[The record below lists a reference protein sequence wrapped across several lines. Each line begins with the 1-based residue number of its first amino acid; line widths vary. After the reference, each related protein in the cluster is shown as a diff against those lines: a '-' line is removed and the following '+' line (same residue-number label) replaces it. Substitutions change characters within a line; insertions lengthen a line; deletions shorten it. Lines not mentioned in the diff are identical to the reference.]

1 LELISRIPASS
12 ENRVVDAATRARKL
26 TTRAALKAATISGSL
41 ALPPGPLGLV
51 TVLPDLYAVWRVQ
64 AQLVSDIAAV
74 HGQTAF
80 LSRELMA
87 WCLFR
92 HAATQAVRDVVT
104 RVGERVV
111 VNSISLLG
119 METVLTKIGMAA
131 TQRVLEKG
139 AARFIPLGGA
149 VGVAVYAYRS
159 SATPSRRDNRSAV
172 RGRRSFFTATRNL
185 SWTASR
191 ALGAVRPRVGTGSR
205 LLTDR
210 LRARRGGPARAD
222 SAPPAVAYRGAGQE

>member
-64 AQLVSDIAAV
+64 AQLVLDIAAV

-80 LSRELMA
+80 LSRETMA

-92 HAATQAVRDVVT
+92 RAAAQAVRDVVT

-111 VNSISLLG
+111 VNSISLRG
-119 METVLTKIGMAA
+119 METVLTKIGMTA

-139 AARFIPLGGA
+139 AARFIPLI
-149 VGVAVYAYRS
+149 
-159 SATPSRRDNRSAV
+159 
-172 RGRRSFFTATRNL
+172 
-185 SWTASR
+185 
-191 ALGAVRPRVGTGSR
+191 
-205 LLTDR
+205 
-210 LRARRGGPARAD
+210 
-222 SAPPAVAYRGAGQE
+222 

>member
-26 TTRAALKAATISGSL
+26 TTRAALKAATISGL

-64 AQLVSDIAAV
+64 AQLVLDIAAV

-80 LSRELMA
+80 LSRETMA

-92 HAATQAVRDVVT
+92 RAAAQAVRDVVT

-111 VNSISLLG
+111 VNGISLRG
-119 METVLTKIGMAA
+119 METVLTKIGMTA

-139 AARFIPLGGA
+139 AARFIPLVGA

-191 ALGAVRPRVGTGSR
+191 ALGAARPHVGTGSR